1 MLVQTASIYGLKRS
15 DYDGLLSRGWFR
27 GNGIVYRS
35 EVVCIDGDVF
45 GIRNIRYPVGSFSMR
60 RSHRKLF
67 AANNKQFTVRIG
79 TPHCDA
85 QRENLYQELTP
96 RFKAF
101 VHESLDGLLLS
112 PRTCVEF
119 DTMEIAVYDGAE
131 LIAASYIDVGDR
143 SMASILCIYSQK
155 YKKYSL
161 GMYTMLL
168 EIDLAKRLG
177 LDFYYPGYVL
187 DQPSAFDY
195 KLLLGPC
202 EWLTGQQMWSRDTTD
217 ADPGKGEVIRTKL
230 AVAETILRASGHSP
244 KRVIYPYYTLGHLL
258 LERPDLVRVPSY
270 LLIETSAGALAVS
283 FDLQMDSYICFD
295 LHPARDLDFVHSLKL
310 STDYQQGGSYELNPL
325 FCTFFHR
332 LRLDSFTEDLNH
344 IISILEHA
352 DFLS

>member
-1 MLVQTASIYGLKRS
+1 
-15 DYDGLLSRGWFR
+15 
-27 GNGIVYRS
+27 
-35 EVVCIDGDVF
+35 
-45 GIRNIRYPVGSFSMR
+45 
-60 RSHRKLF
+60 
-67 AANNKQFTVRIG
+67 
-79 TPHCDA
+79 
-85 QRENLYQELTP
+85 
-96 RFKAF
+96 
-101 VHESLDGLLLS
+101 
-112 PRTCVEF
+112 
-119 DTMEIAVYDGAE
+119 MEIAVYDGAE

-161 GMYTMLL
+161 GIYTMLL

-177 LDFYYPGYVL
+177 LDYYYPGYVL

-202 EWLTGQQMWSRDTTD
+202 EWLTGQQMWSQNTRD
-217 ADPGKGEVIRTKL
+217 ADPGKGEMIRQKL

-270 LLIETSAGALAVS
+270 LLIETSVGALAVS

-310 STDYQQGGSYELNPL
+310 SNDYQQGGSYELNPL

-344 IISILEHA
+344 IVSILEHA